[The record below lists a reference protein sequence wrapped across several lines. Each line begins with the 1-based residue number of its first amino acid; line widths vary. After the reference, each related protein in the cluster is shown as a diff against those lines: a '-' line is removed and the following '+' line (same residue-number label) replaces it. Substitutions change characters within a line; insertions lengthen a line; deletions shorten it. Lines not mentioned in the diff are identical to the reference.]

1 MNYGTCPEC
10 KEKLVPLQPNG
21 KVSKHHKTI
30 VISERVGWRR
40 RAVTSFDRK
49 KCAYRGRPVK
59 NSFRTEAAR
68 KFGRR

>member
-21 KVSKHHKTI
+21 KVSKHHQTKVT
-30 VISERVGWRR
+30 SKGSGWMKRV
-40 RAVTSFDRK
+40 VSFDRK
-49 KCAYRGRPVK
+49 RCAYRGRPVK

-68 KFGRR
+68 KF